1 LPLLGKVKTIEIR
14 RRTQLI
20 KHLLVSR
27 RKRPRRQQ
35 VQITAGE
42 RKLRR
47 KCAMVL
53 LRLEG
58 KRAGRCRALKR
69 DVGRAQFK
77 QIDCSRFREILIRWQ
92 WGSDNGPEG
101 GLSWKGGGS
110 WRSSG
115 SFDTAGTSGVEEDSN
130 CDADRQAKAPR
141 ASSRGYGV
149 RVSYG
154 APRRLRKRACIIWE
168 PAFVNRL
175 SFLRADAEMAV
186 LSD

>member
-1 LPLLGKVKTIEIR
+1 MLGKVKTIEIR

-58 KRAGRCRALKR
+58 KRAGGPCRALKR

-154 APRRLRKRACIIWE
+154 APRRL
-168 PAFVNRL
+168 
-175 SFLRADAEMAV
+175 
-186 LSD
+186 